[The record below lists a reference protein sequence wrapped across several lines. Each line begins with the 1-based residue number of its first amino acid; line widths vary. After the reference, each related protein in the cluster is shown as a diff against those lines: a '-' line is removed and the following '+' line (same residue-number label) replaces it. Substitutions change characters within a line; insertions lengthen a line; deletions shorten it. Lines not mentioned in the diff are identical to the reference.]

1 MNQSRVLADLFD
13 LEYMG
18 INSSGKNIKTRKSF
32 DQIQDDFRIFYPNEL
47 FKVLIS
53 KREASDK
60 FYKLFNNSIIIFND
74 KYKQGNLNDTQKKE
88 MKRIFD
94 KYLCMMAYLSSN
106 HRMGIYAQELGG
118 ILISLS
124 KLPRNIGRGVIFRVL
139 EYLSDKSPG
148 TFNELKNIIFQLIGS
163 HRIKIPNIEKNK
175 LIQKE
180 LLQKNTK
187 INYNSYV
194 KNNNMKN
201 NQSIKSEKNLQNN
214 PTKQVTQK
222 NTIVTQK
229 NTNVTQK
236 NTSVTQKKTIVTES
250 IPKNGY
256 DPITAPCSREAF
268 KYRQKHPIRCN
279 PYRFIRPKEC
289 TCESNRK

>member
-1 MNQSRVLADLFD
+1 MNKSRVLADLFD

-18 INSSGKNIKTRKSF
+18 INSSGKNIKTRNSF

-53 KREASDK
+53 KSEASNN
-60 FYKLFNNSIIIFND
+60 FYELFNNSIIIFND
-74 KYKQGNLNDTQKKE
+74 KYKEGKLNDIEKKD

-106 HRMGIYAQELGG
+106 HRMGIYSQELGG

-148 TFNELKNIIFQLIGS
+148 TFNELKSIIFQLIGS
-163 HRIKIPNIEKNK
+163 KQINKNNF
-175 LIQKE
+175 IQDLFK
-180 LLQKNTK
+180 KDTK

-194 KNNNMKN
+194 KNNDMKN

-214 PTKQVTQK
+214 LSKQVTQT
-222 NTIVTQK
+222 NTNVTQK

-236 NTSVTQKKTIVTES
+236 KTNVTQNKTNEYDHEKRLCVRKAFLFKK
-250 IPKNGY
+250 N
-256 DPITAPCSREAF
+256 
-268 KYRQKHPIRCN
+268 HPFSCRRI
-279 PYRFIRPKEC
+279 FFRPKEC
-289 TCESNRK
+289 KCEMK